1 MLRRN
6 LVGVLLLIS
15 ALTIL
20 SSFPFPAF
28 FIGKQS
34 AIEQAVVAQ
43 SLTGT
48 ARIIALNN
56 PPSIINASLRIDISD
71 REGKT
76 NLTLRTLVND
86 PNSLVDIDHVVVHI
100 FSQNETYAF
109 KWVRR
114 GSNSPPG
121 NCRLA
126 SGCWYELQNSTWTS
140 TYAHL
145 DDALTHHDTVSNRI
159 TSGEWIFRITVPTPP
174 DSSIGSCWGF
184 QVDVADRSSATASN
198 SGSLTCSNP

>member
-1 MLRRN
+1 MLRRS
-6 LVGVLLLIS
+6 LVSVLFLIS
-15 ALTIL
+15 VLTIL
-20 SSFPFPAF
+20 SLFPFPAF
-28 FIGKQS
+28 LIGRQS
-34 AIEQAVVAQ
+34 AIEEAVVAQ

-56 PPSIINASLRIDISD
+56 PPSIINASLKIDFSG
-71 REGKT
+71 REGET

-86 PNSLVDIDHVVVHI
+86 PNSLVDVDHVVVHI
-100 FSQNETYAF
+100 FNQNETYAF

-126 SGCWYELQNSTWTS
+126 SGCWYELQNSTWTT

-145 DDALTHHDTVSNRI
+145 DGALAYHDTISNRI
-159 TSGEWIFRITVPTPP
+159 TSGEWSLTITVPSPP
-174 DSSIGSCWGF
+174 DSSNGSCWGF
-184 QVDVADRSSATASN
+184 QVQVADRSNATASN
-198 SGSLTCSNP
+198 SGSLTCSNA